1 MITAPPLFELQGV
14 SKAFSGVQALD
25 SVSFDVLPGEVH
37 ALVGENGAG
46 KSTLIKIMSGV
57 YQPDEG
63 ALLLDGTA
71 VHLSTPHEAQAMGIS
86 AVHQELNMQPY
97 LSIAENIFLGRQP
110 YGRFGLIDFRRLYHM
125 ASDLLSQLGIDLD
138 PKQTLEELSVA
149 QRQMVSIA
157 RAISVNAHLII
168 FDEPTAALTQRE
180 TELLF
185 AIIRRLKERRIGIV
199 YISHRLEEIAEMADR
214 VTVLRDGKHIRTAP
228 IDDFSVDQI
237 VSMMVGRDISDLFR
251 KLDVPIG
258 DPVLEVRNL
267 STTLALEDVSF
278 TLHAGEILGIA
289 GLVGAG
295 RTELA
300 RAVFG
305 ADAISGGEVL
315 LLGQPLQL
323 RSPRDAIRSAIA
335 LVPEERKQQ
344 GLVVEQSINDNIG
357 LPNLPRMFRHGIIN
371 TRKQAALSRR
381 FVEQL
386 AIRTPSIYQHVKFLS
401 GGNQQRVVLAKWLAT
416 QPKVLILDE
425 PTRGVDVAAKAD
437 IHDLMCQL
445 AAQGVGIVM
454 ISSDMPEV
462 LAMSDRILVMRRG
475 RIAGEFSRQDAT
487 QEAIL
492 RVAAGEGAA

>member
-1 MITAPPLFELQGV
+1 MSATAPSFELQGI

-25 SVSFDVLPGEVH
+25 NVSFDVLPGEVH

-46 KSTLIKIMSGV
+46 KSTLIKIISGV

-63 ALLLDGTA
+63 MLLVEGQP
-71 VHLSTPHEAQAMGIS
+71 VHLGTPHEAQAAGVS

-97 LSIAENIFLGRQP
+97 LSIAENIYLGRQP
-110 YGRFGLIDFRRLYHM
+110 YGRFGLIDFRQLNRM
-125 ASDLLSQLGIDLD
+125 ATDLLQQLGIDLD
-138 PKQTLEELSVA
+138 PKRTLEELTVA

-157 RAISVNAHLII
+157 RAISVNARLII

-199 YISHRLEEIAEMADR
+199 YISHRLEEITELADR

-228 IDDFSVDQI
+228 IDQFSVDQI

-251 KLDVPIG
+251 KHDVPIG
-258 DPVLEVRNL
+258 GPVLEVLHL
-267 STTLALEDVSF
+267 STTHALEDISL

-300 RAVFG
+300 RAIFG
-305 ADAISGGEVL
+305 ADRISSGEIL
-315 LLGQPLQL
+315 LLGQRLNL
-323 RSPRDAIRSAIA
+323 RSPRDAIRSTIA

-357 LPNLPRMFRHGIIN
+357 LPNLSRMFRRGVIN
-371 TRKQAALSRR
+371 IRKQAALSKEYVDR
-381 FVEQL
+381 L
-386 AIRTPSIYQHVKFLS
+386 AIRTPSIDQHVKFLS

-416 QPKVLILDE
+416 QPRVLILDE
-425 PTRGVDVAAKAD
+425 PTRGIDVAAKAD

-445 AAQGVGIVM
+445 AAQGVGILM
-454 ISSDMPEV
+454 ISSDLPEV

-475 RIAGEFSRQDAT
+475 RIAGEFSRRDAT